1 MLCFSFLFLK
11 EIVSSDDKSSEEIL
25 EFKNRRRDFDA
36 VGEEKEEEEKD
47 ISKRFE
53 DNACIEPDRNPTR
66 FRRSGAFVKYGRKET
81 IRFGMENIFY
91 DGRNIPSSPPFR
103 ARKTWSTVYSGYS
116 CIRTIPE
123 KKNEEGKCE
132 RNDEK
137 FVYYSKLLIQWTDG

>member
-25 EFKNRRRDFDA
+25 EFKNRRRGFDA

-81 IRFGMENIFY
+81 IRFGMEWPKYPLF
-91 DGRNIPSSPPFR
+91 SSFPAEENLEHSLFR
-103 ARKTWSTVYSGYS
+103 ILLHSNNS
-116 CIRTIPE
+116 E

>member
-53 DNACIEPDRNPTR
+53 DNACIGPDRNPTR
-66 FRRSGAFVKYGRKET
+66 FRRSVRKIRKE
-81 IRFGMENIFY
+81 GN
-91 DGRNIPSSPPFR
+91 DPFR
-103 ARKTWSTVYSGYS
+103 NGKYLLRWPKYPLFSSFPGEENLEHSLFRILLHSNDSREKSGG
-116 CIRTIPE
+116 
-123 KKNEEGKCE
+123 GKCE
-132 RNDEK
+132 TMKN
-137 FVYYSKLLIQWTDG
+137 SSTIPNS

>member
-53 DNACIEPDRNPTR
+53 DNACIGPDRNPTR

-103 ARKTWSTVYSGYS
+103 PRKTWSTVYSVMDTLAFERFLRKKMKKES
-116 CIRTIPE
+116 VSETMKNSSTIP
-123 KKNEEGKCE
+123 K
-132 RNDEK
+132 
-137 FVYYSKLLIQWTDG
+137 S